1 MSNTP
6 KLIFDVLIDECFASL
21 QKCSVQPSTNK
32 HLLSTYND
40 FENGKWRY
48 AKFHNFIWDN
58 IALTA
63 LSAREREALTARSN
77 SELVE
82 AAKNL
87 RLTDIEGNDPGKGSE
102 LAEIALYG
110 IMHHHFG
117 ALPVVPKIFYKQN
130 PQDNVKGADSVHIVA
145 TGDDYTVWLGEAKF
159 YNSIE
164 NARLD
169 KIVKSVED
177 TVSTLKIKK
186 DNSLITNL
194 QDLDKCVTNTELC
207 EKIRKELSS
216 DTSLDEIKPK
226 LHIPI
231 LLLHECQITQKA
243 SELSNEYIEELK
255 IFHLERA
262 NSYFSKQAKAFV
274 SKIHKYEEITFHL
287 ILFPVPKK
295 NPIVKRFLNKA
306 SFHKAEANSDD
317 EE

>member
-6 KLIFDVLIDECFASL
+6 KLIFDVLIDDCFASL
-21 QKCSVQPSTNK
+21 PECSVQPSSNK

-40 FENGKWRY
+40 FEDGKWRH

-63 LSAREREALTARSN
+63 LSAREREALVARSN
-77 SELVE
+77 TELIE

-87 RLTDIEGNDPGKGSE
+87 RLTDIEGDDPGKGSE

-130 PQDNVKGADSVHIVA
+130 SQDNVKGADSVHIVA
-145 TGDDYTVWLGEAKF
+145 AGDDYTIWLGEAKF
-159 YNSIE
+159 YNSIK

-169 KIVKSVED
+169 KIVESVED
-177 TVSTLKIKK
+177 TVTTLKIKK
-186 DNSLITNL
+186 DNAIITNL
-194 QDLDKCVTNTELC
+194 QDLDKCVANSKLC

-216 DTSLDEIKPK
+216 DAPLDGVKPK

-231 LLLHECQITQKA
+231 LLLHECEITQGVSDLSDKYIDDLKA
-243 SELSNEYIEELK
+243 
-255 IFHLERA
+255 FHLDRA
-262 NSYFSKQAKAFV
+262 NSYFSKQVKAFA
-274 SKIHKYEEITFHL
+274 SKIHKYQEITFHL

-295 NPIVKRFLNKA
+295 APIIRRFLTKA
-306 SFHKAEANSDD
+306 SFHKEEANSDD